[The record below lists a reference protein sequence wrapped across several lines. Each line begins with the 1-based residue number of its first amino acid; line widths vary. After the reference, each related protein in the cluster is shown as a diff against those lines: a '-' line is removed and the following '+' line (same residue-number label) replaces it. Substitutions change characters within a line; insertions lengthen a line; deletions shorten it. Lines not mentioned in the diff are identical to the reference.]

1 MAVPPGCTKPDQG
14 GKVSAT
20 ADSSSERSGVTRRSR
35 HIFSFPNPVDE
46 LAARTVAGGVVL
58 MVLLA
63 FALGSPWVLV
73 PIVYGFWARVAAGPT
88 LSPLGQLATRV
99 VVPALPLEPRLTPG
113 PPKRFAQAMGMVL
126 STAAMLVWV
135 TAGWGRGPVGPPPSR
150 CGGIGGSGLRFLPRL
165 QGLRAP
171 DPGGGRTR
179 CRVRGLRGPRA
190 PPSRI
195 GAPGRLTRT
204 PSSSLER
211 GGPGAILPGA
221 SPRDPLR

>member
-135 TAGWGRGPVGPPPSR
+135 TAGWGAARWV
-150 CGGIGGSGLRFLPRL
+150 LLPL
-165 QGLRAP
+165 GVAASAEAGFGFCL
-171 DPGGGRTR
+171 G
-179 CRVRGLRGPRA
+179 CRVFGLLIRA
-190 PPSRI
+190 GVVPAAVCEDC
-195 GAPGRLTRT
+195 GDLGRRHPELAHR
-204 PSSSLER
+204 
-211 GGPGAILPGA
+211 AA
-221 SPRDPLR
+221 